1 MANVTLNVTDNQGKA
16 TGTVDAP
23 AEIFG
28 FSAEE
33 VQSRIPL
40 IHQVVI
46 AQLAAARQGTHAT
59 KTRGMVSGGGRKPWK
74 QKGTGRAR
82 QGSIRAPQWYHG
94 GTVFGPQPRDYSQRT
109 PKKMKA
115 AALKYVLSDRANA
128 GHVAVVD
135 FGVSEAPST
144 KAAVAALTP
153 VTENKFTTV
162 VLSRENVNE
171 WLPFVTSRPFT
182 RSSPISSTRTM
193 WSPLS
198 TWSSPRKASTLSSLR
213 RLSRLQR
220 RPDFH
225 GRYSQAR
232 TRHHPQACR
241 F

>member
-59 KTRGMVSGGGRKPWK
+59 KTRGMVSGGGRKPW
-74 QKGTGRAR
+74 
-82 QGSIRAPQWYHG
+82 YHC

-171 WLPFVTSRPFT
+171 WLSVRNIPTVHPIFADQLNTYDVVTAQYVVFSKEGFDAF
-182 RSSPISSTRTM
+182 
-193 WSPLS
+193 LAA
-198 TWSSPRKASTLSSLR
+198 KAE
-213 RLSRLQR
+213 
-220 RPDFH
+220 P
-225 GRYSQAR
+225 A
-232 TRHHPQACR
+232 AKEA
-241 F
+241 

>member
-46 AQLAAARQGTHAT
+46 AQLAA
-59 KTRGMVSGGGRKPWK
+59 
-74 QKGTGRAR
+74 AR

-171 WLPFVTSRPFT
+171 WLSVRNIPTVHPIFADQLNTYDVVTAQYVVFSKEGFDAF
-182 RSSPISSTRTM
+182 
-193 WSPLS
+193 LAA
-198 TWSSPRKASTLSSLR
+198 KAE
-213 RLSRLQR
+213 
-220 RPDFH
+220 P
-225 GRYSQAR
+225 A
-232 TRHHPQACR
+232 AKEA
-241 F
+241 